1 MINKMGCLGGAMHI
15 SAANTDPKTTGAE
28 AQSIRYVVLLATI
41 SAISGFLFGFD
52 TAVINGVLLL
62 LSRQFALSDLQ
73 TEVAAS
79 ALLLGCLL
87 GAASASMIGD
97 RYGRKLSLIFSATLF
112 ALSSVGAAAANTVT
126 VFSIARLLGG
136 LAIGLASVLTPVYIA
151 EISPSKNRGTLVSL
165 NQLAI
170 VIGILA
176 AYLINWQLA
185 RLGDSSWRWMLAVAA
200 VPSIAFLGG
209 LLVIPE
215 SPRWLIS
222 KGKLLEG
229 EKILARIFG
238 DQESRKQVQE
248 VQHAMTSEEGSW
260 REVFAPAMRQ
270 RLTVGI
276 ALAVFCQITGIN
288 TVLYYGSIIVSEHFP
303 GQSTNVA
310 LAANVIIGL
319 ANLLFTIVAMI
330 YLDRWGR
337 RAILMIASGG
347 MGVSLTALVIG
358 LNVHGAPAEFMLGS
372 ILAYVS
378 FFALGMGPG
387 PWLIISEIF
396 PTKVRGRAASIATS
410 ALWFGTLVVTFTFLS
425 LVNSLNIWGTFAIYG
440 ALSFICLFYVWNA
453 VPETKG
459 KTLEQ
464 IQETWG
470 K

>member
-1 MINKMGCLGGAMHI
+1 MHI
-15 SAANTDPKTTGAE
+15 SATNISSKGTEAG
-28 AQSIRYVVLLATI
+28 AQSMGYVVLLAAI
-41 SAISGFLFGFD
+41 AAISGFLFGFD

-62 LSRQFALSDLQ
+62 LRRQFALSNLQ
-73 TEVAAS
+73 TEIAAS
-79 ALLLGCLL
+79 SLLLGCLL
-87 GAASASMIGD
+87 GAAGASMIGD
-97 RYGRKLSLIFSATLF
+97 RYGRKISLIFSACLF
-112 ALSSVGAAAANTVT
+112 ALSSVGAALANTVT
-126 VFSIARLLGG
+126 VFAVARLAGG

-170 VIGILA
+170 VVGILS
-176 AYLINWQLA
+176 AYLVNWQLSKF
-185 RLGDSSWRWMLAVAA
+185 GDNSWRWMLAVAA
-200 VPSIAFLGG
+200 IPSVAFFAG

-215 SPRWLIS
+215 SPRWLIG
-222 KGKLLEG
+222 KGRQSEG
-229 EKILARIFG
+229 EQILSRIFG
-238 DQESRKQVQE
+238 ARAAEEQVRA
-248 VQHAMTSEEGSW
+248 VQHAAASEEGSW
-260 REVFAPAMRQ
+260 HEVFAPAMRK
-270 RLTVGI
+270 RLTVGV

-303 GQSTNVA
+303 GQSTGAA

-319 ANLLFTIVAMI
+319 ANLVFTIVAMI

-347 MGVSLTALVIG
+347 MGVALTVLVIS
-358 LNVHGAPAEFMLGS
+358 LQVHGAPAMLILGS
-372 ILAYVS
+372 ILVYVA

-396 PTKVRGRAASIATS
+396 PTKVRGRAASLATS
-410 ALWFGTLVVTFTFLS
+410 SLWSGTLLVTFTFLS
-425 LVNSLNIWGTFAIYG
+425 LVNHLGLGGTFVIYG
-440 ALSFICLFYVWNA
+440 ALSFLCFFYIWKA

>member
-1 MINKMGCLGGAMHI
+1 MHI
-15 SAANTDPKTTGAE
+15 SAANTDPKLTNVE
-28 AQSIRYVVLLATI
+28 AQSISYVVLLATI

-62 LSRQFALSDLQ
+62 LRRQFTLSNLQ
-73 TEVAAS
+73 TEIAAS
-79 ALLLGCLL
+79 SLLLGCLL
-87 GAASASMIGD
+87 GAAGASMVGD
-97 RYGRKLSLIFSATLF
+97 RYGRKKSLIFSAAFF
-112 ALSSVGAAAANTVT
+112 ALSSVGAALANTIT
-126 VFSIARLLGG
+126 VFSLARLLGG

-151 EISPSKNRGTLVSL
+151 EIAPSKNRGTLVSL

-170 VIGILA
+170 VIGILT
-176 AYLINWQLA
+176 AYIINWQLA
-185 RLGDSSWRWMLAVAA
+185 RLGDTSWRWMLAAA
-200 VPSIAFLGG
+200 VVPSIAFLAG
-209 LLVIPE
+209 LLIIPE
-215 SPRWLIS
+215 SPRWLIG
-222 KGKLLEG
+222 KGSMREG
-229 EKILARIFG
+229 EQVLTRIFG
-238 DQESRKQVQE
+238 AQAAREQTQAIQR
-248 VQHAMTSEEGSW
+248 AAASEEGSW
-260 REVFAPAMRQ
+260 REVFAPEMRN
-270 RLTVGI
+270 RLSIGV
-276 ALAVFCQITGIN
+276 ALAIFCQITGIN

-347 MGVSLTALVIG
+347 MGVALTVLVIG
-358 LNVHGAPAEFMLGS
+358 LKVHGAPVELILGS
-372 ILAYVS
+372 ILVYVS

-410 ALWFGTLVVTFTFLS
+410 ALWSGTLVVTFTFLS
-425 LVNSLNIWGTFAIYG
+425 LVNSLGLAGTFAIYG
-440 ALSFICLFYVWNA
+440 VLSFICLFYVWKA

>member
-1 MINKMGCLGGAMHI
+1 MHI
-15 SAANTDPKTTGAE
+15 SAANTDAKVTGAE
-28 AQSIRYVVLLATI
+28 AQSTNYVVLLAAI

-62 LSRQFALSDLQ
+62 LRRQFALSNLQ
-73 TEVAAS
+73 TEIAAS
-79 ALLLGCLL
+79 SLLLGCLL
-87 GAASASMIGD
+87 GAAGASMVGD
-97 RYGRKLSLIFSATLF
+97 RYGRKKSLIFSAALF
-112 ALSSVGAAAANTVT
+112 ALSSVGAALANTIA
-126 VFSIARLLGG
+126 VFSLARLLGG

-151 EISPSKNRGTLVSL
+151 EIAPSKNRGTLVSL

-170 VIGILA
+170 VIGILT
-176 AYLINWQLA
+176 AYIINWQLA
-185 RLGDSSWRWMLAVAA
+185 RLGDSSWRWMLAAA
-200 VPSIAFLGG
+200 VLPSLAFLVG
-209 LLVIPE
+209 LLIIPE
-215 SPRWLIS
+215 SPRWLIG
-222 KGKLLEG
+222 KGNVREG
-229 EKILARIFG
+229 EQVLTRIFG
-238 DQESRKQVQE
+238 APAARAQTQAI
-248 VQHAMTSEEGSW
+248 QHAAAREEGSW
-260 REVFAPAMRQ
+260 REVFAPQMRN
-270 RLTVGI
+270 RLSIGV
-276 ALAVFCQITGIN
+276 ALAIFCQVTGIN

-303 GQSTNVA
+303 GKSTNVA

-347 MGVSLTALVIG
+347 MGVALTALVIG
-358 LNVHGAPAEFMLGS
+358 LKVHGAPVELILGC
-372 ILAYVS
+372 ILVYVS

-410 ALWFGTLVVTFTFLS
+410 ALWSGTLVVTFTFLS
-425 LVNSLNIWGTFAIYG
+425 LVNSLGLAGTFAIYG
-440 ALSFICLFYVWNA
+440 SLSFICLFYVWKA

-470 K
+470 E